1 MDRPAGTNQPPTLAS
16 SAKPLCEA
24 YDLALLDLDG
34 VVYRGGEP
42 VAGAAAHLL
51 DAKARGMRLGYV
63 TNNASRTPAVVAD
76 QLAAMGIPA
85 GQSQVITSAQ
95 AVARLMADALP
106 DGTAVL
112 VVGGTGLVAALRE
125 HGLET
130 VASADEDPGAV
141 VQGLSPDVGWRQL
154 HEAAIAVQR
163 GVPWYAANTDRTIPT
178 SRGNAPGNGMLVAA
192 VAEASGGWPRVA
204 GKPAPALFTEAVRRL
219 GADRPLVVG
228 DRLDT
233 DIEGAV
239 RFGADSLLVLTG
251 VTDLGALLAA
261 PPGRRPTFVG
271 RDLAALLHPHPA
283 PVASPAAI
291 ECGGWRAG
299 VGRGGTLTL
308 SGAGGP
314 DDALRAVVAAAW
326 AHRDDGDGDVD
337 ATAVT
342 AWLDIPARPRP
353 SR

>member
-1 MDRPAGTNQPPTLAS
+1 M
-16 SAKPLCEA
+16 
-24 YDLALLDLDG
+24 ALLDLDG

-51 DAKARGMRLGYV
+51 AVKARGMRLGYV

-85 GQSQVITSAQ
+85 DESQVVTSAQ
-95 AVARLMADALP
+95 AVARLIAEALP
-106 DGTAVL
+106 AGAAVL
-112 VVGGTGLVAALRE
+112 VVGGSGLVAALHE
-125 HGLET
+125 HGLQT
-130 VASADEDPGAV
+130 VASAEEDPRAV

-178 SRGNAPGNGMLVAA
+178 SRGSAPGNGMLVAA
-192 VAEASGGWPRVA
+192 VAEASGGWPSVA

-219 GADRPLVVG
+219 GSDRPLVVG

-239 RFGADSLLVLTG
+239 RFGVDSLLVLTG

-271 RDLAALLHPHPA
+271 RDLAALLHPHPT

-299 VGRGGTLTL
+299 VGLGGTLTL
-308 SGAGGP
+308 TGAGGS
-314 DDALRAVVAAAW
+314 DDALRGVVAAAW
-326 AHRDDGDGDVD
+326 AHRDAGGGNVD

-342 AWLDIPARPRP
+342 HWLDIPAPP
-353 SR
+353 NASR